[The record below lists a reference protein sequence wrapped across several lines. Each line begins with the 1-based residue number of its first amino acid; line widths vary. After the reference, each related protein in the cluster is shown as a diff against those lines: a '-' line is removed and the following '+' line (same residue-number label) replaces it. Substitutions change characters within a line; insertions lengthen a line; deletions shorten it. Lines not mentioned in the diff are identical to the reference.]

1 MRVLGRCILCS
12 LLLLVISALIISLL
26 VISALVISLVG
37 RFSSSPS
44 VGCFCFFWIRG
55 CFTIRR
61 LHGDFVPALQKAI
74 RMSKYRHTTF
84 GRHNFSRIV
93 RSTHHVTRVNACDCS
108 RKKTECSVLAIYT
121 SRGAYFEGHTVRR
134 MKL

>member
-12 LLLLVISALIISLL
+12 LLLVISALIISLL

-44 VGCFCFFWIRG
+44 VGCFGLFWIRG

-84 GRHNFSRIV
+84 EHDFSLVI